1 MTLRHAALAAL
12 AAVGLLAGCSRPGPT
27 ASAKN
32 QVINFSILSA
42 EDAQSMGRVWQP
54 LLDDLQ
60 KKTGLTVKPFYATNY
75 TALVEAM
82 RFNQVQAGWF
92 SALPGLEAVNRAHAQ
107 VLGRVM
113 IAPGV
118 DTYNSVLIA
127 KKGSG
132 VTLDKVLACGKRYD
146 YGMGDPRSTSGT
158 LAPNYYLFD
167 PRGIEPARCFKTVR
181 NASHQA
187 NFVAVATGVLPV
199 ASNNTIGLI
208 FYRRE
213 NPDLAKKIQII
224 WTSPPLP
231 ESAILVRDDLDPAV
245 RKKLSD
251 FFFSYGQGAG
261 PQAEHERQVMKNL
274 SYYGFAKAGDD
285 YLDPVRLMVAAD
297 DLHTAR
303 QSGDAARIAAAQK
316 AMDAVQARVAAD
328 HAPPAPAPAPAK
340 AG

>member
-1 MTLRHAALAAL
+1 MGLRTALAAL
-12 AAVGLLAGCSRPGPT
+12 AALGLAAGCSGP
-27 ASAKN
+27 APAARD

-60 KKTGLTVKPFYATNY
+60 KKTGLKVKPFYATNY

-92 SALPGLEAVNRAHAQ
+92 SALPALEAVNRAHAE

-132 VTLDKVLACGKRYD
+132 VTLDKLLACGKRYD
-146 YGMGDPRSTSGT
+146 FGMGDPRSTSGT

-167 PRGIEPARCFKTVR
+167 PRGIEPARCFRTVR

-187 NFVAVATGVLPV
+187 NFVAVATGVLPA

-213 NPDLAKKIQII
+213 NPRLADKVQII

-245 RKKLSD
+245 RRKLSD
-251 FFFSYGQGAG
+251 FFFTYGQGTG
-261 PQAEHERQVMKNL
+261 PEAEHERQVMKAL
-274 SYYGFAKAGDD
+274 SYYGFRQAGDD

-297 DLHTAR
+297 DLHTAQR
-303 QSGDAARIAAAQK
+303 SGDPARIAAARK
-316 AMDAVQARVAAD
+316 AMAAAEARVAS
-328 HAPPAPAPAPAK
+328 HAQRPAT